1 MIRDGLS
8 RRDVLHRL
16 DSGPAG
22 DNGVRRVGPGY
33 DPELDDAPT
42 GDVGVPRRSLVQRID
57 ARTRSILTSAA
68 VAAVI
73 VNAGAVWAYWHITG
87 SETARADAGTVVE
100 LNLRGRS
107 DLDEPLS
114 PGRTGDLIVTV
125 TNDNDFPIRVTSVSP
140 AVGNVVADD
149 EHREAGCVRTG
160 VVFAKDAVR
169 VQWDVD
175 QNHVGAFLVPDG
187 LSMTSASDPACL
199 GAVFTVPVLV
209 RGVAGVSSA
218 R

>member
-1 MIRDGLS
+1 
-8 RRDVLHRL
+8 
-16 DSGPAG
+16 
-22 DNGVRRVGPGY
+22 
-33 DPELDDAPT
+33 
-42 GDVGVPRRSLVQRID
+42 
-57 ARTRSILTSAA
+57 
-68 VAAVI
+68 
-73 VNAGAVWAYWHITG
+73 
-87 SETARADAGTVVE
+87 VE

-107 DLDEPLS
+107 DLDELLR
-114 PGRTGDLIVTV
+114 PGGTGDLIVTV

-149 EHREAGCVRTG
+149 EHREAGCTRTG
-160 VVFAKDAVR
+160 VVFAKDAVP

-209 RGVAGVSSA
+209 RGFAGVSSA